1 MRRMIAT
8 LTGAAAAA
16 LIAPA
21 LVAAAAPANAQ
32 PARASAQ
39 PAQADP
45 VSALKSRFKIHRG
58 VRLAENAKII
68 GEGKKQRAIFNRRGG
83 VLEFGT
89 SGVVASD
96 VTDEFTLPGADKE
109 LKGLFGPSRTITVK
123 GTTYT
128 SGGFYADSMPE
139 GKKWLRA
146 KGGTV
151 APGNPAQQILNPLE
165 PATLKAALAHT
176 ATRRPGGT
184 WDGARTVVHS
194 GTITLGELYKVSPTV
209 RALLGGKPS
218 AASAALPVSWKLY
231 LGPDQLVRR
240 AVSSWTQSL
249 RGLTSLDMT
258 YLNDSRYSG
267 WGVKSA
273 IKAPPASQVA
283 DFDDLVLGEEQ
294 TEDPF
299 VRVFKD

>member
-8 LTGAAAAA
+8 LTGATAAA

-45 VSALKSRFKIHRG
+45 VSALKSRFKLHRG

-218 AASAALPVSWKLY
+218 AASATLPVSWKLY

>member
-8 LTGAAAAA
+8 LTGATAAA

-39 PAQADP
+39 TAQADP
-45 VSALKSRFKIHRG
+45 VSALKSQFKLHRG

-123 GTTYT
+123 GTAYT

-151 APGNPAQQILNPLE
+151 DVGNPAQQILNPLE

-194 GTITLGELYKVSPTV
+194 GTIPLGELYKISPTV